1 MENYTTKQKIFG
13 FMKRYGYYILLAV
26 ALVAFLITLIIA
38 SNSSSNNNGVPDNG
52 NIVDTN
58 TQVVTPYMPVLN
70 ATIYKGYFGDT
81 LAYNETLKQW
91 ETHNG
96 IDFQVAN
103 GSSVYSIL
111 DGVVTSVY
119 SNVLEG
125 NVVVIEHENGLVSTY
140 ASLSDDLKVAKGD
153 TIKGGEEIG
162 QVSSSATSESDA
174 GAHLHFSMTDN
185 GQKIDPASYL
195 EIEVK

>member
-1 MENYTTKQKIFG
+1 MENYTLKQKMTG
-13 FMKRYGYYILLAV
+13 FMKKYGYYILLGV
-26 ALVAFLITLIIA
+26 ALVAFLLTLIIA
-38 SNSSSNNNGVPDNG
+38 STTSNNNDSVPSDG

-70 ATIYKGYFGDT
+70 ATIYKGYFGDK

-96 IDFQVAN
+96 IDFQVAS

-119 SNVLEG
+119 SNILEG
-125 NVVVIEHENGLVSTY
+125 NVIVIEHENGLVSTY
-140 ASLSDDLKVAKGD
+140 ASLADELNVAEGDKV
-153 TIKGGEEIG
+153 KGGEEIG
-162 QVSSSATSESDA
+162 KVSASAKSEGDA

-185 GQKIDPASYL
+185 GEKIDPASYL